1 MKCVRCQTNNNLRE
15 RRKAGGRCKYC
26 GHPFVFDPKAGSKF
40 TDIFFSKSLK
50 DISLSSENTLFFT
63 SQQFRYLIE
72 KRLKSKNLTPSERI
86 FGACLACFLIICSLP
101 ISIPI
106 SVIFPPIIYILP
118 TIIFLIFFNLILHL
132 FWGSQFYRN
141 KPKTRRNFARLIPVI
156 GGLIIL
162 GVLVYLF
169 IFSTVTTR
177 VSILLIFGIYLGT
190 LELKIQYKIPQSFEF
205 TQTEITQWLIRWE
218 NINGKVTNL
227 LPPSRETSE
236 PTEIN
241 SEITAYSFDRVIVCD
256 TAKIAQFLIANNFHF
271 EHNCAVLSIDGYP
284 QNIFTTVMEMLRQN
298 PDLKVY
304 AFHDAT
310 PHGVSII
317 NQLRTNPNWFM
328 GNNLSIYDLGL
339 LPRHVFASK
348 NMWILKSDESARQA
362 QRISVNVKETLS
374 TDEIAWLEEGFY
386 VELESF
392 SPRKLL
398 QVASQG
404 IVKTQAIANG
414 YSSGSDS
421 SLDSPDSGDIVI
433 NFDDNSSSQNIVF
446 FASDSFG

>member
-1 MKCVRCQTNNNLRE
+1 MKCVRCQKNNNLRE
-15 RRKAGGRCKYC
+15 RIKAGGRCKYC
-26 GHPFVFDPKAGSKF
+26 GHRFVFDPKAGSKF
-40 TDIFFSKSLK
+40 TDVFFYNSLK
-50 DISLSSENTLFFT
+50 AISISSENPLFFT
-63 SQQFRYLIE
+63 SKQFRYLIE

-86 FGACLACFLIICSLP
+86 FDAFSFILCSILISFLISPIFP
-101 ISIPI
+101 HIISI
-106 SVIFPPIIYILP
+106 LL
-118 TIIFLIFFNLILHL
+118 TIIFLIFFNLILQL
-132 FWGSQFYRN
+132 LWGSQFYKN
-141 KPKTRRNFARLIPVI
+141 KPKTRRNFARLIRVI

-190 LELKIQYKIPQSFEF
+190 LELKIQYKIPQSFKF
-205 TQTEITQWLIRWE
+205 KQTEITQWLRRWE
-218 NINGKVTNL
+218 KINGKVTNF
-227 LPPSRETSE
+227 LPPSRKTSE

-241 SEITAYSFDRVIVCD
+241 SEITAYSFDRVIVCH

-284 QNIFTTVMEMLRQN
+284 QNIFSTVMQMLRQN
-298 PDLKVY
+298 SDLKIY
-304 AFHDAT
+304 AFHDAS
-310 PHGVSII
+310 PRGVSVI

-328 GNNLSIYDLGL
+328 GNNPIIYDVGL
-339 LPRHVFASK
+339 LPRHVFTSSN

-374 TDEIAWLEEGFY
+374 TDEIAWLEAGFY

-404 IVKTQAIANG
+404 MAKSQAIANG
-414 YSSGSDS
+414 YSSGLDS
-421 SLDSPDSGDIVI
+421 SLDSPDSEDIVMA
-433 NFDDNSSSQNIVF
+433 FDDNSSSQSVVF

>member
-1 MKCVRCQTNNNLRE
+1 MKCVRCQKNNNLRE
-15 RRKAGGRCKYC
+15 RRKAGGRCRKC

-40 TDIFFSKSLK
+40 TDVFFSNSLK
-50 DISLSSENTLFFT
+50 AISISSENTLFFT
-63 SQQFRYLIE
+63 PKQFWYLIE
-72 KRLKSKNLTPSERI
+72 KRLRSKYIKNQFVIFSYGII
-86 FGACLACFLIICSLP
+86 FGIICL
-101 ISIPI
+101 SIG
-106 SVIFPPIIYILP
+106 IL
-118 TIIFLIFFNLILHL
+118 TEL
-132 FWGSQFYRN
+132 
-141 KPKTRRNFARLIPVI
+141 
-156 GGLIIL
+156 
-162 GVLVYLF
+162 
-169 IFSTVTTR
+169 
-177 VSILLIFGIYLGT
+177 ILLIFGTGLGIFLIYLGT
-190 LELKIQYKIPQSFEF
+190 RQLRTQHKIPQSFKF
-205 TQTEITQWLIRWE
+205 KQTEITQWLIRWE

-298 PDLKVY
+298 SDLKVY

-348 NMWILKSDESARQA
+348 NMWILKSDELARQA

-374 TDEIAWLEEGFY
+374 TDEIAWLEAGFY

-421 SLDSPDSGDIVI
+421 SLDSPDSEDIVI

>member
-1 MKCVRCQTNNNLRE
+1 MKCVRCGIDNNLRE
-15 RRKAGGRCKYC
+15 RIRERGRCKYC
-26 GHPFVFDPKAGSKF
+26 DHPFVFDPKAGSKF
-40 TDIFFSKSLK
+40 TDTFFYNSLK
-50 DISLSSENTLFFT
+50 AISFSSENTLFFT
-63 SQQFRYLIE
+63 PKQLWYFIE
-72 KRLKSKNLTPSERI
+72 KRLISKKIDFNT
-86 FGACLACFLIICSLP
+86 LII
-101 ISIPI
+101 
-106 SVIFPPIIYILP
+106 PIILVYFVIILNFLN
-118 TIIFLIFFNLILHL
+118 TITLLTFGTGLGIFLIYLSRRQLKAI
-132 FWGSQFYRN
+132 R
-141 KPKTRRNFARLIPVI
+141 KRPKSFKFTEYE
-156 GGLIIL
+156 IIL
-162 GVLVYLF
+162 CL
-169 IFSTVTTR
+169 R
-177 VSILLIFGIYLGT
+177 
-190 LELKIQYKIPQSFEF
+190 
-205 TQTEITQWLIRWE
+205 RWE
-218 NINGKVTNL
+218 EVNGKITNVL
-227 LPPSRETSE
+227 PSRKTSE

-284 QNIFTTVMEMLRQN
+284 QNIFSTVMQMLRQN
-298 PDLKVY
+298 PDLKIY
-304 AFHDAT
+304 AFHDAS
-310 PHGVSII
+310 PHGVSVI

-348 NMWILKSDESARQA
+348 NMWILKSDESAREAEQ
-362 QRISVNVKETLS
+362 ISANVKQALS
-374 TDEIAWLEEGFY
+374 KDEIAWLEAGCS

-398 QVASQG
+398 QVVSQG
-404 IVKTQAIANG
+404 MAKTQAIANG

>member
-1 MKCVRCQTNNNLRE
+1 MNKKKKITLSIDTEFSLFGIICLQIGNLI
-15 RRKAGGRCKYC
+15 GNLI
-26 GHPFVFDPKAGSKF
+26 GS
-40 TDIFFSKSLK
+40 
-50 DISLSSENTLFFT
+50 LFF
-63 SQQFRYLIE
+63 
-72 KRLKSKNLTPSERI
+72 
-86 FGACLACFLIICSLP
+86 A
-101 ISIPI
+101 
-106 SVIFPPIIYILP
+106 SVIILFLAFYI
-118 TIIFLIFFNLILHL
+118 TFVSWISYNI
-132 FWGSQFYRN
+132 WVSQ
-141 KPKTRRNFARLIPVI
+141 
-156 GGLIIL
+156 
-162 GVLVYLF
+162 
-169 IFSTVTTR
+169 
-177 VSILLIFGIYLGT
+177 
-190 LELKIQYKIPQSFEF
+190 LKQKIPQSFRF
-205 TQTEITQWLIRWE
+205 KQTEITQWLIRWE

-227 LPPSRETSE
+227 LPSSRETSE

-284 QNIFTTVMEMLRQN
+284 QNIFSTVMQMLRQN
-298 PDLKVY
+298 PDLKIY
-304 AFHDAT
+304 AFHDAS
-310 PHGVSII
+310 PHGVSVI

-362 QRISVNVKETLS
+362 QRISVNVKENLS
-374 TDEIAWLEEGFY
+374 TDEIAWLEAGY
-386 VELESF
+386 SVELESF

-404 IVKTQAIANG
+404 MAKTQAIANG

>member
-1 MKCVRCQTNNNLRE
+1 MKCVRCGIDNNLRE
-15 RRKAGGRCKYC
+15 RRGERGKCKYC
-26 GHPFVFDPKAGSKF
+26 GHPFVFWFDVDSKF
-40 TDIFFSKSLK
+40 TDVFFSNSLK
-50 DISLSSENTLFFT
+50 AISFSSENTLFFT
-63 SQQFRYLIE
+63 PKQLWYFIE
-72 KRLKSKNLTPSERI
+72 KRLISKKIDFNK
-86 FGACLACFLIICSLP
+86 LIIPL
-101 ISIPI
+101 ILVYF
-106 SVIFPPIIYILP
+106 VIILTFLNP
-118 TIIFLIFFNLILHL
+118 KLTLLTFGTGLGIFLIYLSRRQLKAI
-132 FWGSQFYRN
+132 R
-141 KPKTRRNFARLIPVI
+141 KRPKSFKFTEYE
-156 GGLIIL
+156 IIL
-162 GVLVYLF
+162 CL
-169 IFSTVTTR
+169 R
-177 VSILLIFGIYLGT
+177 
-190 LELKIQYKIPQSFEF
+190 
-205 TQTEITQWLIRWE
+205 RWE
-218 NINGKVTNL
+218 EVNGKITNVL
-227 LPPSRETSE
+227 PSRKTSE

-284 QNIFTTVMEMLRQN
+284 QNIFSTVMQMLRQN
-298 PDLKVY
+298 PDLKIY
-304 AFHDAT
+304 AFHDAS
-310 PHGVSII
+310 PHGVSVI

-328 GNNLSIYDLGL
+328 GNNPIIYDLGL
-339 LPRHVFASK
+339 LPRHVFTSK

-362 QRISVNVKETLS
+362 QRISVNVKQTLS

-404 IVKTQAIANG
+404 MAKTQAIANG

>member
-1 MKCVRCQTNNNLRE
+1 M
-15 RRKAGGRCKYC
+15 
-26 GHPFVFDPKAGSKF
+26 
-40 TDIFFSKSLK
+40 
-50 DISLSSENTLFFT
+50 
-63 SQQFRYLIE
+63 
-72 KRLKSKNLTPSERI
+72 
-86 FGACLACFLIICSLP
+86 
-101 ISIPI
+101 
-106 SVIFPPIIYILP
+106 ILQ
-118 TIIFLIFFNLILHL
+118 LL
-132 FWGSQFYRN
+132 WGSQFYKN
-141 KPKTRRNFARLIPVI
+141 KPKTRRNFARLIRVI

-190 LELKIQYKIPQSFEF
+190 LELKIQYKIPQSFKF
-205 TQTEITQWLIRWE
+205 KQTEITQWLRRWE
-218 NINGKVTNL
+218 LINGKVTNF

-284 QNIFTTVMEMLRQN
+284 QNIFTTVMQMLRQN
-298 PDLKVY
+298 PDLKIY
-304 AFHDAT
+304 AFHDAS
-310 PHGVSII
+310 PHGVSVI

-374 TDEIAWLEEGFY
+374 TDEIAWLEAGCS

-404 IVKTQAIANG
+404 MAKTQAIANG